1 MDGQNFT
8 KFQFCSRNPIKK
20 SEKIPDLSKE
30 RRLDLQFFGIIS
42 YFYSVSCIN
51 GGNLKEL
58 KLLAYTG

>member
-8 KFQFCSRNPIKK
+8 KFQFCPRNPIKK

-30 RRLDLQFFGIIS
+30 RRPSIFRDYFF
-42 YFYSVSCIN
+42 SVSCIN

-58 KLLAYTG
+58 KVLAYTG